1 MKVDQHLVISC
12 LKPQPNAHVSKLGKE
27 YVSIQAASAIIAEV
41 GPLRISSDALV
52 ALNQFLDEFLIMLL
66 VQAQCLDLAQFKSAV
81 AHTLSYSSLGKN
93 AIVEAELELKSYL
106 AIAEADAELDVYERM
121 RSQKFGPIL
130 LLNDVV
136 QQIRHRTDEFG
147 ALVAP
152 QAKVLSTPPKPGA
165 IVSSIVAMYLT
176 AIVEHIAEY
185 VLLGIARTCEAED
198 MSHVR
203 IKEVYYTLLEDTQV
217 GSAFSS
223 MDLKT
228 RLEKRLN
235 ANGQNAYPG
244 SPMTP
249 TKYSVP
255 MSPTSVS
262 SDLSGVEGNYFIS
275 SHLPKKSFIDVNT
288 QIKFFLLSVRKR
300 FWRI

>member
-1 MKVDQHLVISC
+1 
-12 LKPQPNAHVSKLGKE
+12 
-27 YVSIQAASAIIAEV
+27 VSIQAASAIIAEV

-52 ALNQFLDEFLIMLL
+52 ALNQFLDEFIVLL
-66 VQAQCLDLAQFKSAV
+66 LANAQCLDLAQFKSAV

-106 AIAEADAELDVYERM
+106 ASAEVDAELDVYERM
-121 RSQKFGPIL
+121 RPKKFGPTL

-152 QAKVLSTPPKPGA
+152 QAKRLPTPPKPGA

-198 MSHVR
+198 LSHVR
-203 IKEVYYTLLEDTQV
+203 IKEVYSTLLEDNQV
-217 GSAFSS
+217 GSAFSR
-223 MDLKT
+223 MELKM
-228 RLEKRLN
+228 RLEKRLL
-235 ANGQNAYPG
+235 ATGQNGHVPG

-249 TKYSVP
+249 TTYSVP
-255 MSPTSVS
+255 MSPTSFN
-262 SDLSGVEGNYFIS
+262 SDLFGAEGNNFC
-275 SHLPKKSFIDVNT
+275 HKC
-288 QIKFFLLSVRKR
+288 QQ
-300 FWRI
+300 